1 MSARTHRRH
10 RLLAVPAALAASA
23 LLLTACVSNEPAE
36 EETEGDSTSQETA
49 ASSDN
54 DAPGEPVVIGFS
66 APAAD
71 HGWMGAITSA
81 AEAEAENYEDVELR
95 VAEGTNDPIAQIAAV
110 ETFVNDGVDA
120 IVLLPTDGAALTEA
134 AIAAMEAGI
143 PVINVDREFSSPFA
157 ARTTVLGDNYGMGVS
172 AGTYICE
179 QLGDNPDAIVAEI
192 AGIDSLPL
200 TQDRSDGFADALG
213 DCGLEV
219 SARVAADFTVAGG
232 EAAASQLLSANP
244 QIDAIWNHD
253 DDQGIGVLA
262 AIESAGRDEFFMMG
276 GAGSRSAMEAIEADD
291 TVLKATVIYP
301 STQAADGVALARLIA
316 QSKTMGDL
324 ITPSIPNRVVL
335 DAPVV
340 TKDNVDQ
347 FIDLSFE

>member
-1 MSARTHRRH
+1 MRSHLKARTR
-10 RLLAVPAALAASA
+10 
-23 LLLTACVSNEPAE
+23 LLLTGTAVVAAIGLLAGCTGTGADEDDVTDQGTTSEENAE
-36 EETEGDSTSQETA
+36 TGDT
-49 ASSDN
+49 
-54 DAPGEPVVIGFS
+54 VVIGFS
-66 APAAD
+66 GPAAD
-71 HGWMGAITSA
+71 HGWLGAINSGAQA
-81 AEAEAENYEDVELR
+81 AADSFDDVELR

-134 AIAAMEAGI
+134 AIAAMEAGV

-157 ARTTVLGDNYGMGVS
+157 ARTTILGDNYGMGVS

-179 QLGDNPDAIVAEI
+179 QLGGEGFVAEI

-200 TQDRSDGFADALG
+200 TQDRSQGFADALE

-219 SARVAADFTVAGG
+219 NARVAADFTVAGG
-232 EAAASQLLSANP
+232 EAAASQLLAANP

-262 AIESAGRDEFFMMG
+262 AIDSAGRDEFFMMG

-347 FIDLSFE
+347 YIDLSFE

>member
-1 MSARTHRRH
+1 MRSHLKVRTR
-10 RLLAVPAALAASA
+10 
-23 LLLTACVSNEPAE
+23 LLLTGTAVITAVGLLAGCTGTGAE
-36 EETEGDSTSQETA
+36 EDDVTDQGTTTEENAESGDT
-49 ASSDN
+49 
-54 DAPGEPVVIGFS
+54 VVIGFS
-66 APAAD
+66 GPAAD
-71 HGWMGAITSA
+71 HGWLGAINSGAQA
-81 AEAEAENYEDVELR
+81 AADSFDDVELR

-157 ARTTVLGDNYGMGVS
+157 ARTTILGDNYGMGVS

-179 QLGDNPDAIVAEI
+179 QLGGEGFVAEI

-200 TQDRSDGFADALG
+200 TQDRSQGFADALE
-213 DCGLEV
+213 DCGLQV
-219 SARVAADFTVAGG
+219 DARVAADFTVAGG

-347 FIDLSFE
+347 YIDLSFE